1 MAISRKASP
10 DKLNLVPVVASP
22 PHKWWLG
29 AMTVGFF
36 VIVGTGLA
44 LAVRAGM
51 TFGYDGSPRAIN
63 IIFEYIGFPGRLV
76 QMAIENKTHVPSL
89 EMRQLAELSCTVVNA
104 IVYTALLLLWFLRPD
119 DDRLKKEHRAAKLKS
134 RGPGFD

>member
-1 MAISRKASP
+1 MAITRKASP
-10 DKLNLVPVVASP
+10 DKLNLVPVAAAP

-36 VIVGTGLA
+36 FIVGTGLA
-44 LAVRAGM
+44 LVVRAGM
-51 TFGYDGSPRAIN
+51 TFSYDGSPRMIN
-63 IIFEYIGFPGRLV
+63 VIFEYLGFPGRLV
-76 QMAIENKTHVPSL
+76 QMAIMSKTHASSA
-89 EMRQLAELSCTVVNA
+89 EIRALAELCCTVVNA

-119 DDRLKKEHRAAKLKS
+119 DNRLKKEHRAAKLNS

>member
-1 MAISRKASP
+1 MAITRKASP

-36 VIVGTGLA
+36 IIVGIGLA

-51 TFGYDGSPRAIN
+51 GFSYDNSPRMIN
-63 IIFEYIGFPGRLV
+63 IVFDYLGFPGRLV
-76 QMAIENKTHVPSL
+76 QMAIESKTHVPSL
-89 EMRQLAELSCTVVNA
+89 EMRALAELSCTVVNA
-104 IVYTALLLLWFLRPD
+104 IVYTALLLLWFLRPH
-119 DDRLKKEHRAAKLKS
+119 DDRLKKEHRVTKLTS
-134 RGPGFD
+134 RGPGLD